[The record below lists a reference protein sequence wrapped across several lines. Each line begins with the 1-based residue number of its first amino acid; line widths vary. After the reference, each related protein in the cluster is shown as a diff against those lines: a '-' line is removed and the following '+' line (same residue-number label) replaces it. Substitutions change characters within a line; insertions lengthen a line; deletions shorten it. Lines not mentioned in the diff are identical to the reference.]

1 MKSSATTRGSSHT
14 LSTHMAMPIPP
25 PMHREATP
33 LLPPS
38 LWRACNRVTSTLQP
52 DMPRGCPREMAPPL
66 TFTYG
71 GKTCVGIACSDKG
84 CISTMGK
91 KTNKKK
97 TYTLSAFRPSS
108 LTTAIDWAANAS
120 LISNKSTWSSC
131 QPAFST

>member
-1 MKSSATTRGSSHT
+1 
-14 LSTHMAMPIPP
+14 MAMPIPP

-52 DMPRGCPREMAPPL
+52 DIPMGCPREMAPPL

-71 GKTCVGIACSDKG
+71 GKERRVGIACSDKG

-91 KTNKKK
+91 KKTNVYLVNIQTKLLNNSDRLGGERFVDLK
-97 TYTLSAFRPSS
+97 
-108 LTTAIDWAANAS
+108 
-120 LISNKSTWSSC
+120 
-131 QPAFST
+131 